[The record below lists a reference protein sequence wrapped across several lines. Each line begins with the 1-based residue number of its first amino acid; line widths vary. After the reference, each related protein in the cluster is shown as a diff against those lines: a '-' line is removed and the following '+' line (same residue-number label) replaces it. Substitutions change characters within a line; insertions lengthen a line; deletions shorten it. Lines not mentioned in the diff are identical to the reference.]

1 MGNKLNILPAEM
13 RNLSGNRWIH
23 FGGLVVLL
31 LALAFAAAGCA
42 STHGSDPL
50 GLEAASTNGNQAKM
64 VAIVPD
70 TGSTLRV
77 GDYISISFT
86 DVPPIASQQFKDQ
99 KIRIP
104 DDGMITLPYNVKVQ
118 AKGKTIPELEADIR
132 VKYVPGLF
140 QNFTAIVTPQERV
153 YYVGGQVRAP
163 GRQPYIGE
171 VTVLRAIETA
181 GGFTDFARRSNI
193 EVRRQNGTVQRVN
206 WNKINQ
212 NPKLDLQIFPND
224 YIIVHKGI

>member
-1 MGNKLNILPAEM
+1 MGNKSNTLPEEA
-13 RNLSGNRWIH
+13 GNTSTSRRIRWGVL
-23 FGGLVVLL
+23 GGLL
-31 LALAFAAAGCA
+31 LALASAATGCS
-42 STHGSDPL
+42 STPDYDPL
-50 GLEAASTNGNQAKM
+50 GLGTGSTNILD
-64 VAIVPD
+64 IVSD
-70 TGSTLRV
+70 SGSTLRV
-77 GDYISISFT
+77 GDYISVSFT
-86 DVPPIASQQFKDQ
+86 DVPGVVANQFKDQ

-104 DDGMITLPYNVKVQ
+104 DDGMITLPYNVRVM
-118 AKGKTIPELEADIR
+118 AKDKRVPELEADIR
-132 VKYVPGLF
+132 TNYVPSLLV
-140 QNFTAIVTPQERV
+140 NLTAIVTPQERV

-206 WNKINQ
+206 WNKVTR
-212 NPKLDLQIFPND
+212 NPKLDLKIYPND

>member
-1 MGNKLNILPAEM
+1 MGNKLNTLPSETK
-13 RNLSGNRWIH
+13 NVPGNRWIH
-23 FGGLVVLL
+23 FGWLVVLL

-42 STHGSDPL
+42 STPESDPL
-50 GLEAASTNGNQAKM
+50 GLGTAITNDNQTKM
-64 VAIVPD
+64 VAAVPD

-86 DVPPIASQQFKDQ
+86 DVPPIASAQFKDQ

-118 AKGKTIPELEADIR
+118 AVGKKVPELEADIR
-132 VKYVPGLF
+132 AKYVPGLF

-153 YYVGGQVRAP
+153 YYVGGQVRMP

-206 WNKINQ
+206 WKKINK
-212 NPKLDLQIFPND
+212 NPKLDLLIFPND